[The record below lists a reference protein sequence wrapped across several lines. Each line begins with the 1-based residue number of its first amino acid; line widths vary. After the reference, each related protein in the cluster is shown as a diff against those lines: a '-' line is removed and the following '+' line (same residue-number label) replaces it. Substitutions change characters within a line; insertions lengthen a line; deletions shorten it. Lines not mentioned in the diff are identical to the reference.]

1 MPSLRDWNLLV
12 TTLCYFLRCNSHAR
26 TYALGKIA
34 VPFDFAR
41 ADFPEATIGRRSAV
55 LLLPTAQDEFA
66 FLGRKP
72 EGKLENLLCKR
83 QAENKF
89 LLLFPSPD
97 PLAAGT
103 EKNPSPAF
111 WIRRA

>member
-12 TTLCYFLRCNSHAR
+12 TTLCYFPVCNSHPR

-34 VPFDFAR
+34 VPFGFAL
-41 ADFPEATIGRRSAV
+41 PKPQSGRRSSV

-66 FLGRKP
+66 FLGQKA
-72 EGKLENLLCKR
+72 EGKLENLFCKG